1 MDDGCSGSG
10 LGSIDGNGGRM
21 AVVDGYGDSTGKMVM
36 ELFEWVA
43 VLMKM
48 TMEAW

>member
-1 MDDGCSGSG
+1 
-10 LGSIDGNGGRM
+10 M